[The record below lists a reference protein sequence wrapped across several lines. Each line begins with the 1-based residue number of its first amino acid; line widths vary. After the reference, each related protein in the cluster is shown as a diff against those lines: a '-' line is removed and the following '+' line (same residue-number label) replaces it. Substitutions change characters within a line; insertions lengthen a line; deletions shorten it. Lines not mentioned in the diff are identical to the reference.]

1 MFGVIVLALACGEG
15 SLERPFSAVPGTP
28 PDLVQSIE
36 NQFIIYLN
44 AAGCDIRPLKSAWDP
59 PEDPRH
65 TVTLVFGKNL
75 KLKRGSRGEVV
86 GGDRRGKAEKDLV
99 NQCIDEAISTAT
111 GMTFPTVIE
120 KGSMTLQFPLV
131 PSRR

>member
-1 MFGVIVLALACGEG
+1 MFGFLIFALACGEG
-15 SLERPFSAVPGTP
+15 NLERPFSTVPGTP

-36 NQFIIYLN
+36 DQFIIYLN
-44 AAGCDIRPLKSAWDP
+44 ASGCDIRPPKSAWDP

-75 KLKRGSRGEVV
+75 KLKRGSRGEIT
-86 GGDRRGKAEKDLV
+86 GADRRGKAEIDKV
-99 NQCIDEAISTAT
+99 NRCIDQAISTAT

-120 KGSMTLQFPLV
+120 KGAMTLEFPLV
-131 PSRR
+131 PSSR